1 MNARLQK
8 AFAELA
14 RLPEAEQ
21 DSIASLILDEIEA
34 ERGWDQRF
42 AASQD
47 QLAELVRRARDE
59 AERGDVLPHDPSDR
73 PAR

>member
-34 ERGWDQRF
+34 ERG
-42 AASQD
+42 
-47 QLAELVRRARDE
+47 
-59 AERGDVLPHDPSDR
+59 
-73 PAR
+73 

>member
-8 AFAELA
+8 ALDELA
-14 RLPEAEQ
+14 RLPEGQQ

-34 ERGWDQRF
+34 EHGWDRRF
-42 AASQD
+42 AATQE

-59 AERGDVLPHDPSDR
+59 AARGDVVPYDPSDR